1 VAAKPTHVVDAC
13 ALIAYLKGEQGN
25 DRVAELLADEGNTL
39 AIHILNLC
47 EVYCC
52 YYRTDGQGQ
61 AQIAWDNAAR
71 ILQICSPLDEAF
83 SKVAARWKVE
93 QGLPMLDAIA
103 AATAETYA
111 CTILTTDHNH
121 FDPVAALGLISVEF
135 LR

>member
-25 DRVAELLADEGNTL
+25 ERLAELLADEENTL

-52 YYRTDGQGQ
+52 YYRTDGPAQ
-61 AQIAWDNAAR
+61 AQIAWDNSAR
-71 ILQICSPLDEAF
+71 ILQIFSGTDEAF
-83 SKVAARWKVE
+83 VKLAARWKVE
-93 QGLPMLDAIA
+93 QGLPMLDAVA
-103 AATAETYA
+103 AATAEKHA
-111 CTILTTDHNH
+111 CPIVTTDHNH
-121 FDPVAALGLISVEF
+121 FDPIVAAGLITVEF